1 MAELLPG
8 FADPYVASLVLG
20 LFYGLT
26 TCTAACLPYVASYI
40 AGVGAGFRKGL
51 TIALTFSSGRIL
63 AYGLLAGLVAI
74 IQGFLTDSYLRSFQ
88 TYMSIISGVV
98 IAVVGLNI
106 LLRKKSS
113 ACDCK
118 KGIVGDLKTSSK
130 LTQFFDRGAFLM
142 GFTRSLLICPTLIA
156 ILFYAVASFSPV
168 GIIAITVLVG
178 LGTALSPLLLF
189 SGTIGWLFNKSPIY
203 AKWVSRIAGAILI
216 LLAIQLLLS
225 AATTNGYVNN
235 ITNS

>member
-1 MAELLPG
+1 MAELLPQI
-8 FADPYVASLVLG
+8 ADPYLASLVLG
-20 LFYGLT
+20 VLYGLT

-40 AGVGAGFRKGL
+40 AGVGAGFRKGF

-63 AYGLLAGLVAI
+63 AYGLLAGFVAI
-74 IQGFLTDSYLRSFQ
+74 IQGFLTDSYLISFQ
-88 TYMSIISGVV
+88 RYASIIAGVV

-106 LLRKKSS
+106 LLRRKSS
-113 ACDCK
+113 GCNCNK
-118 KGIVGDLKTSSK
+118 ETIGGLKASNK
-130 LTQFFDRGAFLM
+130 LTQFFDPGAFFM

-156 ILFYAVASFSPV
+156 VLLWAMVSFSPV
-168 GIIAITVLVG
+168 GTIAITVLFG

-189 SGTIGWLFNKSPIY
+189 SGTIGWLFNKSPSY
-203 AKWVSRIAGAILI
+203 SKWVSRIAGAILI

-235 ITNS
+235 ITSS